1 VPIWLSQSILLI
13 GFSMLTWR
21 FIELFIAILKNQA
34 VGFQLADEAKD
45 SMHLIDEAAKSISS
59 EQKENDKD
67 TK

>member
-1 VPIWLSQSILLI
+1 MTLS
-13 GFSMLTWR
+13 
-21 FIELFIAILKNQA
+21 